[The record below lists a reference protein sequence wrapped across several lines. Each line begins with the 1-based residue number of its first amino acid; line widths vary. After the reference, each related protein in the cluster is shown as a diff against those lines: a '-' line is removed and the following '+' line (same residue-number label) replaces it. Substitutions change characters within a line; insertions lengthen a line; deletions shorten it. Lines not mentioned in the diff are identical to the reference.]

1 MPKLLGES
9 AVDAGLG
16 YISAHA
22 ALLTLCAGPTTS
34 ADAAKTPVSAGG
46 VMLASQILSPATAAT
61 FTVADGTGGGRRL
74 LVGGLSEVAGLE
86 AGLADHVALIDTAA
100 NELLLLTELT
110 DPQPVE
116 AGTVISVRSFSAEIG
131 APV

>member
-61 FTVADGTGGGRRL
+61 FTVAGGVGFRRSPGSRR
-74 LVGGLSEVAGLE
+74 VWRITS
-86 AGLADHVALIDTAA
+86 
-100 NELLLLTELT
+100 
-110 DPQPVE
+110 
-116 AGTVISVRSFSAEIG
+116 R
-131 APV
+131 